1 MPVTSACS
9 IKPRCETKPR
19 ALVDY
24 INRREWVKC
33 FALGWA
39 ASLTGAARSTLLAD
53 ISPSASPSNILKF
66 DLLEFPTLQIPF
78 GSMRFNLFGTS
89 FAGGIITITRAAGNV
104 FHAVSAFC
112 THAGCIVDPYDNTP
126 ETQAMICY
134 CHSSVYDIQGQ
145 VIYGVDVGQAN
156 LPYYYTE
163 LDGSILSVEIPN
175 LNFKLN
181 GISPSAPVGGNSRFK
196 LSFPVKIN
204 GKYRI
209 LYTPDLATAPS
220 PVKFSISAG
229 GAVSR
234 TQFNSSAN
242 LANTDVW
249 VENTAARGFYMVELI
264 VSEYQP

>member
-1 MPVTSACS
+1 MPVTSACA
-9 IKPRCETKPR
+9 IKPQCETKPR

-53 ISPSASPSNILKF
+53 ISPGANPSNILKF
-66 DLLEFPTLQIPF
+66 DLLNFPILQIPF

-89 FAGGIITITRAAGNV
+89 FAGGIITITRAAEDV

-112 THAGCIVDPYDNTP
+112 THAGSIVEPYDNNS

-134 CHSSVYDIQGQ
+134 AHNSVYDIQGR
-145 VIYGVDVGQAN
+145 VIYGADVGQAN
-156 LPYYYTE
+156 LPYYNTE
-163 LDGSILSVEIPN
+163 LNGSILSVEIPN

-181 GISPSAPVGGNSRFK
+181 GIAPSAAVGGNSRFK

-209 LYTPDLATAPS
+209 LYTPDLVTAPS
-220 PVKFSISAG
+220 PVNFSNTEF
-229 GAVSR
+229 GAVSQ

-242 LANTDVW
+242 RANKDVW
-249 VENTAARGFYMVELI
+249 VQNTAARGFYMVELI